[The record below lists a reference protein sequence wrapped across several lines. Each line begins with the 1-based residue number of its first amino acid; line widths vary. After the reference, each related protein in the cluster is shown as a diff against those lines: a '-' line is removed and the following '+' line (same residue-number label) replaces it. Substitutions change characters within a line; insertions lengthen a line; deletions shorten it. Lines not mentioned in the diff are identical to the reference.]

1 MAFDINE
8 ARAIVEEA
16 KKRGLIRGSDAK
28 SFDSQQVQSGSKP
41 DSPPD
46 AEIGHLPDW
55 LQKGIREPEPT
66 EEANKQEG
74 KED

>member
-28 SFDSQQVQSGSKP
+28 STTPRQAESESGSQR
-41 DSPPD
+41 D

-66 EEANKQEG
+66 EQA
-74 KED
+74 D

>member
-16 KKRGLIRGSDAK
+16 KKRGLIRGADAK
-28 SFDSQQVQSGSKP
+28 PGGSSLQAAEAGAEAKVE
-41 DSPPD
+41 

-55 LQKGIREPEPT
+55 LQKGIREPEPAR
-66 EEANKQEG
+66 E
-74 KED
+74 